1 MLRNAR
7 ELDGIAAGQVS
18 VVFRRWQQASVHAG
32 LLMPAVT
39 AVPAALWQPVAAVTS
54 GFE

>member
-1 MLRNAR
+1 MEISIGFDSDL
-7 ELDGIAAGQVS
+7 AAT
-18 VVFRRWQQASVHAG
+18 VHDDPHRPGDAG